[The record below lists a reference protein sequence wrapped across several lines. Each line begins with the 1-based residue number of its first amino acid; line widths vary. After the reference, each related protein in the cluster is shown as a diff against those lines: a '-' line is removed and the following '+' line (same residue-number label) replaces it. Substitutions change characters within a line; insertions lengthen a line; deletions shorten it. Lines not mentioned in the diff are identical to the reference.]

1 MFEHFH
7 EPLNV
12 PKRARSAVNSASGKK
27 AGKSAHRHIAS
38 VVAASSFSNDQK
50 IVLAFNTSRGNTTV
64 FSSSDRSDMALP
76 RVAVI
81 SCVLLLLSQGLAR
94 AQETVGD
101 AGQALL
107 ADAAGGGR
115 ALLGDDSSSSAQ
127 NRTKD
132 YTYCEDLKT
141 LCL

>member
-1 MFEHFH
+1 M
-7 EPLNV
+7 
-12 PKRARSAVNSASGKK
+12 
-27 AGKSAHRHIAS
+27 
-38 VVAASSFSNDQK
+38 VAASSFSNDQK
-50 IVLAFNTSRGNTTV
+50 IALAFNTSRGNTTV

-81 SCVLLLLSQGLAR
+81 SCVLLLLAQGLAR

-115 ALLGDDSSSSAQ
+115 ALLGDDSSSSSSAQ